1 MEKTIKK
8 ILNDNISNSEVLVDG
23 ADAKYTVKIVSD
35 IFLDKSIIDRHKV
48 VYSLLDKYIK
58 TGEIHALTIKAS
70 TTDESR

>member
-1 MEKTIKK
+1 MEETIKK
-8 ILNDNISNSEVLVDG
+8 ILTDNISDSKVHVEG
-23 ADAKYTVKIVSD
+23 SDAKFTVKVVSD

-70 TTDESR
+70 TTNESR

>member
-1 MEKTIKK
+1 MEETIKK
-8 ILNDNISNSEVLVDG
+8 ILTDNIRNSDVSVEG
-23 ADAKYTVKIVSD
+23 EDAKFTVKIVSD
-35 IFLDKSIIDRHKV
+35 IFSDKSVIDRHKV